1 VLWDRRRRKTWQ
13 QKTDCM
19 PVLGLAKYYKRGC
32 SAYSVE
38 TGWRQ
43 HLGRRQ
49 LRQKVTYMHDQKVID
64 APSCSV

>member
-1 VLWDRRRRKTWQ
+1 
-13 QKTDCM
+13 M

-32 SAYSVE
+32 SAYSAE

-49 LRQKVTYMHDQKVID
+49 LRQKVPYMHDQKVID